1 MAPGP
6 EGDLIRSMEGAWR
19 VQQRVWPDAGATPIT
34 SGPYDAE
41 RRLIGNAFLQ
51 ETMTVAPG
59 SAEPPFTRTAYLAF
73 NNANRRYEYVS
84 LDTRY
89 PRIMYE
95 TSFDG
100 RTRDGGRTLEVFI
113 DNFTHP
119 GWGAELTGQAVR
131 QRREIRVES
140 PDRTVVRQYWTPP
153 AGAEFLAIEYVY
165 TRQR

>member
-1 MAPGP
+1 MQANRLWLLAVAAAIALAGGATDLARAQAPAEQPPSAIARMMAPGP
-6 EGDLIRSMEGAWR
+6 EYDLIRSMEGAWR
-19 VQQRVWPDAGATPIT
+19 VQQRVWPGAGATPIT

-89 PRIMYE
+89 PRIM
-95 TSFDG
+95 
-100 RTRDGGRTLEVFI
+100 
-113 DNFTHP
+113 
-119 GWGAELTGQAVR
+119 
-131 QRREIRVES
+131 
-140 PDRTVVRQYWTPP
+140 
-153 AGAEFLAIEYVY
+153 
-165 TRQR
+165 